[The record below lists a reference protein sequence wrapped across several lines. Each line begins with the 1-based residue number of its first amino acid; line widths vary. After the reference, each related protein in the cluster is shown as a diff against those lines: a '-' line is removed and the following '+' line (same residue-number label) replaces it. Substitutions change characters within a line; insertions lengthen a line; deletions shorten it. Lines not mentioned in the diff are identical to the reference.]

1 MQEETMTNVYVCV
14 YWSEISD
21 LKKCENAILFVSV
34 NIPFSHSKFFEMK
47 LLVCR
52 DREGDKKEACMYVCL
67 SVLMI

>member
-1 MQEETMTNVYVCV
+1 MYMIVFGVYIAACNCVLDWMFMCVCV

-21 LKKCENAILFVSV
+21 LKKYENAILFVSV

-52 DREGDKKEACMYVCL
+52 DREGD
-67 SVLMI
+67 